1 MSDVEDIDDTSDCP
15 VTSRVQYEDGVALL
29 GRSSP
34 RLVVSQPV
42 RAEVPVRA
50 DVPVASGSGQSL
62 CGNKCLDEEDVQLL
76 ATATSDYRST
86 LVTTYAS
93 ITVERVFGLLRAQG
107 GPYPVLAKRFQVRV
121 NGLSMI

>member
-1 MSDVEDIDDTSDCP
+1 MQYDAGGVRQRLALE
-15 VTSRVQYEDGVALL
+15 QYEDGVALL

-42 RAEVPVRA
+42 RE
-50 DVPVASGSGQSL
+50 DVTVASGSGQSL
-62 CGNKCLDEEDVQLL
+62 RGNKCLDEEDMQLL